1 MQEIILVIQLL
12 VALAMVAIILLQ
24 RSEGGALGMGGSGMM
39 SARGTANF
47 LTRATTILAAIFL
60 SLTLVLA
67 ILASK
72 RSDNTSVF
80 DDPLA
85 LEDEILLP
93 ADDDFSDLPPDL
105 PEGN

>member
-1 MQEIILVIQLL
+1 MQEIILIIQLV
-12 VALAMVAIILLQ
+12 VAFAMVGIILFQ
-24 RSEGGALGMGGSGMM
+24 RSEGGALGMGGGNMM

-67 ILASK
+67 ILASQ
-72 RSDNTSVF
+72 RSATTSVF

-85 LEDEILLP
+85 LEDEILPP
-93 ADDDFSDLPPDL
+93 AEDDLPDLAPDL